1 MKTVTRTWLA
11 IALACALPMAIAAEP
26 EAQAQAPAADA
37 QPAQAP
43 AMDAETQAMMEAWTK
58 AATPGAE
65 HAQLAEHFAGTW
77 DVAMTFWMDA
87 EAPPIT
93 EKGSATITPILG
105 GRQLHQDFKGAFMGM
120 PFEGIGMSGYD
131 NVRKRYTASWNDN
144 MSTSTMLSHGDY
156 DATSS
161 SYTFKGE
168 MADPMKDGAM
178 IPIREVVTIHGADHH
193 VMEMFEPKDGK
204 EVRTMRLEYKRAK

>member
-1 MKTVTRTWLA
+1 MKTTIRTCLA
-11 IALACALPMAIAAEP
+11 MALACALPIAIAAEP
-26 EAQAQAPAADA
+26 EAQAPAPAEG
-37 QPAQAP
+37 QAQAP

-87 EAPPIT
+87 EAPPMT
-93 EKGSATITPILG
+93 ETGSATITAILG
-105 GRQLHQDFKGAFMGM
+105 GRQLEQDFKGAFMGM
-120 PFEGIGMSGYD
+120 PYEGTGMSGYD

-144 MSTSTMLSHGDY
+144 MSTSTMLSYGDY
-156 DATSS
+156 DAASNT
-161 SYTFKGE
+161 YTYKSE

-178 IPIREVVTIHGADHH
+178 IPIREVVTIHGSDHH

-204 EVRTMRLEYKRAK
+204 EVRTMRLEYTRAK